1 MHLGYPAL
9 SLSLSLSRRK
19 THSSMGFIFPPT
31 IHTTYPDRTSHV
43 LLANNDHRRW
53 KRGFRVLV
61 IFAIDGSLFEGERCK
76 IDDQAR
82 VIANGD
88 TILGSVPGI
97 YSFYVVQREENSSFS
112 FSLFSFSKENDYYI
126 KLMNLFIYLERK
138 LFKVYENFIWEI
150 IWNLIL
156 FLEWLIEYR
165 WKKWKIYFLK
175 LNRIFQSSYIVFKY
189 WII

>member
-1 MHLGYPAL
+1 
-9 SLSLSLSRRK
+9 
-19 THSSMGFIFPPT
+19 MGFIFPPT
-31 IHTTYPDRTSHV
+31 IHTTYPDRTGHV

-61 IFAIDGSLFEGERCK
+61 IFAIDGSLFEGEREMQ
-76 IDDQAR
+76 DRWSSASNRQWR
-82 VIANGD
+82 H
-88 TILGSVPGI
+88 
-97 YSFYVVQREENSSFS
+97 YSWFGPRDLFVLRCEEREENSSFS

-138 LFKVYENFIWEI
+138 LFKVYENLIWEI

-165 WKKWKIYFLK
+165 WKKWKIYFLR